1 MNRGSKQWLKHFT
14 IGFTLMCAGTALA
27 MIRAPALQIQIVFA
41 GSIIYIVLVVLGL
54 MARVGPFAYIG
65 KLYIKD
71 SGIVERPRENRW
83 PDA

>member
-27 MIRAPALQIQIVFA
+27 TIRAPALLVQVVFA
-41 GSIIYIVLVVLGL
+41 GSIIYIALVVLGL
-54 MARVGPFAYIG
+54 MARVGAFAYIG
-65 KLYIKD
+65 RLYIED
-71 SGIVERPRENRW
+71 SGIVERPRKNRW